1 MIERRE
7 GERHVVP
14 EIYRKYIALKVR
26 RPSGEFMPV
35 KLLDFS
41 PKGIRIKSPYG
52 IPVDSEIECLISAPK
67 SITKDVPFI
76 GEIKYCIVDEF
87 DGDYLMGAEIIE
99 TSDRLGFEIF
109 SEVHAHLSAS
119 TVVQDQVTTLGGHL
133 TSGIITSVKVVVVL
147 GVIEESNIRADLDP
161 RIDQVDVKFSL

>member
-14 EIYRKYIALKVR
+14 EIYRKYIILKVR
-26 RPSGEFMPV
+26 RALGEFMPV

-52 IPVDSEIECLISAPK
+52 IPVDSAIECLISAPK
-67 SITKDVPFI
+67 SITKEVPFI

-109 SEVHAHLSAS
+109 SEVHEF
-119 TVVQDQVTTLGGHL
+119 
-133 TSGIITSVKVVVVL
+133 IKERM
-147 GVIEESNIRADLDP
+147 GVI
-161 RIDQVDVKFSL
+161 F